1 MWGMVL
7 NNNASIRVN
16 LLTTEELKALRSD
29 MLQAS
34 KNMRQRILKEKQR
47 KND

>member
-1 MWGMVL
+1 MVL
-7 NNNASIRVN
+7 KNEISMRVK
-16 LLTTEELKALRSD
+16 LLTTEELKALRGD

-34 KNMRQRILKEKQR
+34 KNMRQRILKDKQR